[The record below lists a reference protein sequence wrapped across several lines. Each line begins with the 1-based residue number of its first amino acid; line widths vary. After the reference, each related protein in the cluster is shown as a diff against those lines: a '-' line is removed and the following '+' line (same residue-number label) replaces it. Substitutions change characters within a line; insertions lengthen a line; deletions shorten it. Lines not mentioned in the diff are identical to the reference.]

1 MVTTAPEI
9 QKVSHFRLLE
19 KIGSGGM
26 GVVYRAHDEHLDRD
40 VAVKVLPPAEVIA
53 RNFDSRA
60 RRALRREA
68 LTLSRLNHPNIAQ
81 VYDFDNEGNIDFIV
95 MELVP
100 GASLTQK
107 LADGP
112 LPQDQWLSIATQ
124 TLDGLIAAHAR
135 GIIHHDLKPA
145 NLQITLDGHV
155 KILDFGLAR
164 FIWRKGLDIET
175 ATTITNAEGLSGTL
189 AYISP
194 EQLRGETSDERT
206 DIWSVGVVL
215 YEMATARLP
224 YPGKTAAAM
233 VDAILNAP
241 MQPISGGSVSA
252 LLCGII
258 ERCLAKD
265 PAQRYQTAD
274 ELLLDIRRVASGAV
288 QLPAVRTEAVG
299 AASYARGSA
308 ITLTAIVFLLGG
320 LLITGYAWWNS
331 NHSVAR
337 QITSVA
343 VLPLANLSADSAQE
357 YFSDGMTDAIIN
369 ELSRASSLK
378 VISRTSVMRYKNT
391 SKSVSEIARDLQ
403 VEGVIEGSVVREG
416 DRVRINA
423 QLIYAPTERRLW
435 ADSFERDERNVI
447 SLEGEIA
454 HAIMRQ
460 LQVRLSGEASSIQ
473 PKRID
478 PEAYDALL
486 KARFYT
492 YRVTGADNVK
502 AEQFAREAIGRQPD
516 LGEAYHILSE
526 ILWFQAMSLGNPS
539 VTEARSL
546 LEESQAAAEKAISL
560 GANAHSTY
568 ALLLFV
574 SMGDIARVEKEYLRA
589 IQLQP
594 NLSSVH
600 GHYGVYLT
608 LVNRCAQARSE
619 LLRAV
624 ELDPTGEFA
633 VGIAGEF
640 LMYCKDL
647 QSSEQYLRAA
657 MNLDPRYQRA
667 RNVAEVLYL
676 IQHRIP
682 EMLVL
687 VDGSDR
693 SDDEKS
699 AIKQALASGG
709 EAGYKRWALQRVLSD
724 PRQSQRAFSV
734 ASAYAFTED
743 RHHTLQFLWKA
754 REQDDP
760 RLRWV
765 RALPQYWFLYGD
777 TEYNTFLKQIGLPE
791 TPK

>member
-1 MVTTAPEI
+1 MVTAAAES
-9 QKVSHFRLLE
+9 QKVSHYRLLE
-19 KIGSGGM
+19 KIGAGGM

-40 VAVKVLPPAEVIA
+40 VAVKVLPSAAATV
-53 RNFDSRA
+53 RNFDSKA

-81 VYDFDNEGNIDFIV
+81 VYDFDKEGDTDFIV

-100 GASLTQK
+100 GESLAQK

-124 TLDGLIAAHAR
+124 TLEGLVAAHAR
-135 GIIHHDLKPA
+135 GIIHRDLKPA
-145 NLQITLDGHV
+145 NLQITPDGHV

-164 FIWRKGLDIET
+164 FIRRKGLDIET
-175 ATTITNAEGLSGTL
+175 ATTVTNAEGLSGTL

-194 EQLRGETSDERT
+194 EQLRGETCDERS

-233 VDAILNAP
+233 ADAILHDP
-241 MQPISGGSVSA
+241 MKPINGGSASV

-258 ERCLAKD
+258 ERCLVKD
-265 PAQRYQTAD
+265 PTQRYQTVD
-274 ELLLDIRRVASGAV
+274 ELLSHIRRVASGPV
-288 QLPAVRTEAVG
+288 QPPLGHAEAVG
-299 AASYARGSA
+299 PARHPRSVA
-308 ITLTAIVFLLGG
+308 ITVTAIVVLLGG
-320 LLITGYAWWNS
+320 LLITGYGRWKS
-331 NHSVAR
+331 RGFVAR
-337 QITSVA
+337 QITSIA
-343 VLPLANLSADSAQE
+343 VLPLANLSADPSQE
-357 YFSDGMTDAIIN
+357 YFSDGMTDAIIS
-369 ELSRASSLK
+369 ELSRATALK

-391 SKSVSEIARDLQ
+391 NKPVSEIAHDLS
-403 VEGVIEGSVVREG
+403 VEGVIEGSVLREG
-416 DRVRINA
+416 NRVRINA
-423 QLIYAPTERRLW
+423 QLIHAPTEKQLW

-447 SLEGEIA
+447 SLQGEIA

-460 LQVRLSGEASSIQ
+460 LQVRLAGEVSSIQ
-473 PKRID
+473 PRSID

-492 YRVTGADNVK
+492 YRVTAADNAK
-502 AEQFAREAIGRQPD
+502 AEQFVREAIGRQPD

-539 VTEARSL
+539 VTEARTL
-546 LEESQAAAEKAISL
+546 LEESQTAAEKAISL

-568 ALLLFV
+568 ALLLFT
-574 SMGDIARVEKEYLRA
+574 SMGAFARVEKEYLRA
-589 IQLQP
+589 IELQP

-608 LVNRCAQARSE
+608 LVGRCAEARFE

-647 QSSEQYLRAA
+647 QSSEQYLLAA
-657 MNLDPRYQRA
+657 MNLDPRYHRA
-667 RNVAEVLYL
+667 QSVAEVLYL

-682 EMLVL
+682 EMLAL

-693 SDDEKS
+693 TDQEKS
-699 AIKQALASGG
+699 AIKQAFVSGG
-709 EAGYKRWALQRVLSD
+709 EAGYERSVLQRVLSD
-724 PRQSQRAFSV
+724 RRQNQRAFSV
-734 ASAYAFTED
+734 ASAYGFTGD
-743 RHHTLQFLWKA
+743 RQHTLQFLWKA
-754 REQDDP
+754 REQGDP

-777 TEYNTFLKQIGLPE
+777 PEYNGFLKRIGLPE
-791 TPK
+791 TTK

>member
-1 MVTTAPEI
+1 MVTPAAES
-9 QKVSHFRLLE
+9 QKVSHYQLLE

-40 VAVKVLPPAEVIA
+40 VAVKVLPQAEATA
-53 RNFDSRA
+53 RSFDSKA

-81 VYDFDNEGNIDFIV
+81 VYDFDKEGNTDFIV

-100 GASLTQK
+100 GESLAQK

-112 LPQDQWLSIATQ
+112 LTQDQWLSIATQ
-124 TLDGLIAAHAR
+124 TLNGLIAAHAR

-145 NLQITLDGHV
+145 NLQITPDGHV

-164 FIWRKGLDIET
+164 FMRRKGLDIET
-175 ATTITNAEGLSGTL
+175 ATTVTNAEGLSGTL

-194 EQLRGETSDERT
+194 EQLRGETCDERS
-206 DIWSVGVVL
+206 DIWSIGIVL

-233 VDAILNAP
+233 VDTILNAP
-241 MQPISGGSVSA
+241 MQPISGGSVST
-252 LLCGII
+252 LLRGIV
-258 ERCLAKD
+258 ERCLAKE

-274 ELLLDIRRVASGAV
+274 ELLSDICRVTSGAV
-288 QLPAVRTEAVG
+288 QTPVVRAEVLG
-299 AASYARGSA
+299 RVRYSRGGA
-308 ITLTAIVFLLGG
+308 ITRTAVVLLLSA
-320 LLITGYAWWNS
+320 LLVTVYAWRKS
-331 NHSVAR
+331 SHPAAR
-337 QITSVA
+337 NITSVA

-357 YFSDGMTDAIIN
+357 YFSDGMTDAIIS
-369 ELSRASSLK
+369 ELSRATSLK

-391 SKSVSEIARDLQ
+391 SKSVSAIARDLG
-403 VEGVIEGSVVREG
+403 VEGVIEGSVLREG
-416 DRVRINA
+416 NRVRINA
-423 QLIYAPTERRLW
+423 QLIHAASEKQIW

-460 LQVRLSGEASSIQ
+460 LQVRLAGEESSIQ
-473 PKRID
+473 SKRID
-478 PEAYDALL
+478 PEAYDAML

-492 YRVTGADNVK
+492 YRVTAADNAK

-516 LGEAYHILSE
+516 LGEAYHILAE

-546 LEESQAAAEKAISL
+546 LQESQEAAEKAISL

-568 ALLLFV
+568 ALLLFI
-574 SMGDIARVEKEYLRA
+574 STGDFARVQKEYLRA
-589 IQLQP
+589 IELQP

-600 GHYGVYLT
+600 GHYGVYLS
-608 LVNRCAQARSE
+608 LVGRCAEARSE

-640 LMYCKDL
+640 LMYCGDL
-647 QSSEQYLRAA
+647 LSSEQYLRAA

-667 RNVAEVLYL
+667 RSVAEVLYL

-682 EMLVL
+682 EMLTL

-693 SDDEKS
+693 SDEEKS
-699 AIKQALASGG
+699 AIKQAFASGG
-709 EAGYKRWALQRVLSD
+709 EAEYKRWALQGVLSD
-724 PRQSQRAFSV
+724 GRQNQRAFTV
-734 ASAYAFTED
+734 ASAYGFTRD
-743 RHHTLQFLWKA
+743 RNRTLQFLWKA
-754 REQDDP
+754 RKQGDP

-765 RALPQYWFLYGD
+765 RALPQYWFLRGD
-777 TEYNTFLKQIGLPE
+777 TEYNEFLKQIGLPE
-791 TPK
+791 TTK

>member
-1 MVTTAPEI
+1 MVTPAPDN
-9 QKVSHFRLLE
+9 QKVSHYRLLD

-40 VAVKVLPPAEVIA
+40 VAVKVLPSAGAIDGY
-53 RNFDSRA
+53 DSKG

-81 VYDFDNEGNIDFIV
+81 VYDFDKDRDTDFIV

-100 GASLTQK
+100 GESLAQM
-107 LADGP
+107 LSNGP
-112 LPQDQWLSIATQ
+112 LSEDQWLSIATQ
-124 TLDGLIAAHAR
+124 TLEGLAAAHAQ
-135 GIIHHDLKPA
+135 GIIHHDLKPG
-145 NLQITLDGHV
+145 NLQISPDGHV
-155 KILDFGLAR
+155 KILDFGLAQ
-164 FIWRKGLDIET
+164 FIRRKGLDIET
-175 ATTITNAEGLSGTL
+175 ATTITSAEGLSGTL

-194 EQLRGETSDERT
+194 EQLRDGTWDERS
-206 DIWSVGVVL
+206 DIWSIGVVL
-215 YEMATARLP
+215 YEMATSRLP

-241 MQPISGGSVSA
+241 MQPIGGGSASA
-252 LLCGII
+252 LHCGII

-265 PAQRYQTAD
+265 PAERYQTVL
-274 ELLLDIRRVASGAV
+274 ELLTDIRRVASGPIPPRV
-288 QLPAVRTEAVG
+288 VRADPVG
-299 AASYARGSA
+299 AVYYSRASA
-308 ITLTAIVFLLGG
+308 ITVTALVFLLGG
-320 LLITGYAWWNS
+320 LLIAGYAWRKS
-331 NHSVAR
+331 KHSLTR

-343 VLPLANLSADSAQE
+343 VLPLANLSADSTQE
-357 YFSDGMTDAIIN
+357 YFSDGMTDAIIS
-369 ELSRASSLK
+369 ELSRATSLK

-391 SKSVSEIARDLQ
+391 SKPVGEIARDLG
-403 VEGVIEGSVVREG
+403 VEGVIEGSVLREG
-416 DRVRINA
+416 NRVRINA
-423 QLIYAPTERRLW
+423 QLIHAPSEKQVW

-447 SLEGEIA
+447 SLENEIA

-460 LQVRLSGEASSIQ
+460 LQVRLSGEGTSIQ
-473 PKRID
+473 PRHID

-492 YRVTGADNVK
+492 YRVTAADNAK

-526 ILWFQAMSLGNPS
+526 ILWFQAMSLGKPS

-546 LEESQAAAEKAISL
+546 LEESQEDAEKAISL

-568 ALLLFV
+568 ALLLFISTDDFV
-574 SMGDIARVEKEYLRA
+574 RVEKEYLRA
-589 IQLQP
+589 IELQP
-594 NLSSVH
+594 NLSSAY
-600 GHYGVYLT
+600 GHYGVYLA
-608 LVNRCAQARSE
+608 LVGRCAEARSQ

-640 LMYCKDL
+640 LLYCKDL

-657 MNLDPRYQRA
+657 MSLDPRYERA
-667 RNVAEVLYL
+667 RRVAEVLYL

-682 EMLVL
+682 EMLAL

-693 SDDEKS
+693 GDQEKS
-699 AIKQALASGG
+699 AIKRAIANGG
-709 EAGYKRWALQRVLSD
+709 EAGYTRWALQGVLSD
-724 PRQSQRAFSV
+724 HRQSQRAFSV
-734 ASAYAFTED
+734 ASAYGFTAD
-743 RHHTLQFLWKA
+743 RQHTLQFLWKA
-754 REQDDP
+754 REQGDP

-765 RALPQYWFLYGD
+765 RALPQYWFLYND
-777 TEYNTFLKQIGLPE
+777 PEYNRFLKQIGLTE
-791 TPK
+791 TTK

>member
-1 MVTTAPEI
+1 VTRAAEI
-9 QKVSHFRLLE
+9 QKVSHYRLLE

-26 GVVYRAHDEHLDRD
+26 GVVYRAHDEHLERD
-40 VAVKVLPPAEVIA
+40 VAVKLLPPAA
-53 RNFDSRA
+53 ATAGSFDSKA

-81 VYDFDNEGNIDFIV
+81 VYDFDNEGNTDFMV

-112 LPQDQWLSIATQ
+112 LSQDQWLSIATQ
-124 TLDGLIAAHAR
+124 VLDGLIAAHAR

-145 NLQITLDGHV
+145 NLQITPDGHV

-164 FIWRKGLDIET
+164 FIRRKGLDIDT
-175 ATTITNAEGLSGTL
+175 ATTVTNAEGLSGTL

-194 EQLRGETSDERT
+194 EQLRGETGDERT
-206 DIWSVGVVL
+206 DIWSLGVVL

-224 YPGKTAAAM
+224 YPGKTAATM

-241 MQPISGGSVSA
+241 MQSIGGGSTSA
-252 LLCGII
+252 LLCGVI

-274 ELLLDIRRVASGAV
+274 ELLSDIRRVASGAV
-288 QLPAVRTEAVG
+288 QPPMVGAEAVG
-299 AASYARGSA
+299 PAHYPRRDA
-308 ITLTAIVFLLGG
+308 IILAAIVLLLGG
-320 LLITGYAWWNS
+320 LLITGYAWWKA

-343 VLPLANLSADSAQE
+343 VLPLANLSKDSTQE
-357 YFSDGMTDAIIN
+357 YFSDGMTDAIISD
-369 ELSRASSLK
+369 LSRATSLK

-391 SKSVSEIARDLQ
+391 SKPVSEIARDLG
-403 VEGVIEGSVVREG
+403 VEGLIEGSVLREG
-416 DRVRINA
+416 NRVRINA
-423 QLIYAPTERRLW
+423 QLIDAPSEKQLW
-435 ADSFERDERNVI
+435 ADSFERDERDVI

-454 HAIMRQ
+454 YAIMRQ
-460 LQVRLSGEASSIQ
+460 LQVRLSGETSAI
-473 PKRID
+473 KTRRID

-492 YRVTGADNVK
+492 YRVTAADNAK
-502 AEQFAREAIGRQPD
+502 AEQFAREAIGRQAD

-526 ILWFQAMSLGNPS
+526 ILWFQAMSLGHPS

-568 ALLLFV
+568 ALLLFI
-574 SMGDIARVEKEYLRA
+574 STGDIARVEKEYLQA

-594 NLSSVH
+594 NLSATH
-600 GHYGVYLT
+600 GHYGVYLA

-657 MNLDPRYQRA
+657 MNLDPRYHRA
-667 RNVAEVLYL
+667 RSVAEVLYL

-682 EMLVL
+682 EMLSL
-687 VDGSDR
+687 VDASDR
-693 SDDEKS
+693 SDEEKS
-699 AIKQALASGG
+699 AIKQAFATGG
-709 EAGYKRWALQRVLSD
+709 EGGYTRWCLRRVLSD
-724 PRQSQRAFSV
+724 PRQSQRAFTV
-734 ASAYAFTED
+734 ASAYGFTGD
-743 RHHTLQFLWKA
+743 RQHTLQFLWKA
-754 REQDDP
+754 LEQGDP

-777 TEYNTFLKQIGLPE
+777 TEYNKFLKQIGLPE
-791 TPK
+791 TTK